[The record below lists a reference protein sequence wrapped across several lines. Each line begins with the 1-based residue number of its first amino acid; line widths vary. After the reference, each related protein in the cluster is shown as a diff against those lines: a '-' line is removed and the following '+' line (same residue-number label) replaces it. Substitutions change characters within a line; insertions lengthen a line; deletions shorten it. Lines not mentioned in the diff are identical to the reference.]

1 MIGIFYN
8 GEDRYRETSREN
20 HEEFIKILSTKYPVS
35 VYDLTIENINRSNCP
50 YSEVGNIQLW
60 DYAQS
65 IDQLKEKFLIKLRT
79 DLWITP
85 SASRAI
91 IAELENIIVGTQHA
105 SFLGYAHKNHFASK
119 YDKYFVLGY
128 ENVRDLVIIVN
139 KDKICSSQEISTK
152 LKSLDAVRS
161 GNLMYGKILRDD
173 SISYNVFCQL
183 YLIRKHYDKH
193 SKEWQWQVGKDF
205 LLDWNPKKS
214 RLALEWYETTKNC
227 YDSI

>member
-8 GEDRYRETSREN
+8 GEDRYREISRDN
-20 HEEFIKILSTKYPVS
+20 HAEFIELLSAKYPVNL
-35 VYDLTIENINRSNCP
+35 YDLTAANITRSNCP

-60 DYAQS
+60 DFAQS
-65 IDQLKEKFLIKLRT
+65 INQLKEKFLIKLRT

-85 SASRAI
+85 SGKAAI
-91 IAELENIIVGTQHA
+91 IDELENVIAGSQDA
-105 SFLGYAHKNHFASK
+105 SFLGYAHKNHFSSK
-119 YDKYFVLGY
+119 YKKYFVLGY

-139 KDKICSSQEISTK
+139 KDKVCSSQEILTK
-152 LKSLDAVRS
+152 LESSEAIRS

-173 SISYNVFCQL
+173 SNAYNVFCQL
-183 YLIRKHYDKH
+183 YLIRKNYDKTL
-193 SKEWQWQVGKDF
+193 KDWQWQVGKDF

-227 YDSI
+227 YNSI